1 MISKSILAV
10 VVACLLAGAAP
21 LPAQT
26 GGSAYEAELSV
37 PFGTAQG
44 KLLLLG
50 DYLVFVDDLQLP
62 DSFVISRDLIERVT
76 GGSQMVT
83 IETKRPVHDRSGE
96 RVRFSFRLTQGADPA
111 LVTRWFQGRG
121 ATGVGALAQV
131 PVAVRAPAPVPTG
144 EKPTTADELVY
155 KVRHDHRLGG
165 CQGRLVVG
173 QDRIVYESIDNIGHS
188 RNWLLK
194 DIKELKLDN
203 PYTLN
208 IEPFSG
214 GKYTIQFEGQ
224 GMEPEVYRS
233 LVDRVTSARNVRN

>member
-1 MISKSILAV
+1 MASRLLLVVAV
-10 VVACLLAGAAP
+10 VCLLAGTAP

-26 GGSAYEAELSV
+26 GGNAYQAELSV

-62 DSFVISRDLIERVT
+62 DSFVISRDVIERVS

-83 IETKRPVHDRSGE
+83 IETKRPVRDRSGE
-96 RVRFSFRLTQGADPA
+96 RVRFSFRLTPGVDPV
-111 LVTRWFQGRG
+111 LVTRWFQGRSVAG
-121 ATGVGALAQV
+121 AGTTAQ
-131 PVAVRAPAPVPTG
+131 APTPMPAG
-144 EKPTTADELVY
+144 EKPVAAGEMVY
-155 KVRHDHRLGG
+155 KVQHDHRLGS
-165 CQGRLVVG
+165 CQGRLAVS
-173 QDRIVYESIDNIGHS
+173 QDRIVYESIDNLGHS

-194 DIKELKLDN
+194 DIKELSLDN

-208 IEPFSG
+208 IDPFSG
-214 GKYTIQFEGQ
+214 AKYKIHFQGQ

-233 LVDRVTSARNVRN
+233 LVDRVTAARSGR

>member
-1 MISKSILAV
+1 MTSKLLLV
-10 VVACLLAGAAP
+10 VAVACLLAGTAP

-62 DSFVISRDLIERVT
+62 DSFVISRDVIERVT
-76 GGSQMVT
+76 GGSQMVN
-83 IETKRPVHDRSGE
+83 IETKRPVRDRSGE
-96 RVRFSFRLTQGADPA
+96 RVRFSFRLALGVDPV
-111 LVTRWFQGRG
+111 LVTRWFQSPSVAG
-121 ATGVGALAQV
+121 AATTAQ
-131 PVAVRAPAPVPTG
+131 APAPTPVPAG
-144 EKPTTADELVY
+144 EKPVAAGELVY

-165 CQGRLVVG
+165 CQGRLIVT
-173 QDRIVYESIDNIGHS
+173 QDRIVFESIDDIGDS
-188 RNWLLK
+188 RNWLPK

-203 PYTLN
+203 PYKLT
-208 IEPFSG
+208 IDPFSG
-214 GKYTIQFEGQ
+214 SKYTFEFQGQ

-233 LVDRVTSARNVRN
+233 LVDRVTSARGKP